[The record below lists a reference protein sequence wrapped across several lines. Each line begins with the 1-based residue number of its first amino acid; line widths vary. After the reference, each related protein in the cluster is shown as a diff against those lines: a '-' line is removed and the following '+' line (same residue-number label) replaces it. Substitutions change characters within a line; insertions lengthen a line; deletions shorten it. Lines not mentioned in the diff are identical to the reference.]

1 MAFTA
6 KDGSRHTNI
15 DSMKHADARQM
26 AETPNPAATADPNG
40 TPSDPG
46 EGGAHDPQA
55 LEQLKQSFDS
65 VMQALATG
73 QKPDPQTVQ
82 QLIQVFN
89 SFITE
94 EQNEGGEPE
103 GY

>member
-1 MAFTA
+1 MDSISRNRPESSAVLKFWEWLDTEQAF
-6 KDGSRHTNI
+6 DG
-15 DSMKHADARQM
+15 
-26 AETPNPAATADPNG
+26 
-40 TPSDPG
+40 
-46 EGGAHDPQA
+46 
-55 LEQLKQSFDS
+55 

-94 EQNEGGEPE
+94 EEHEGEGEPE

>member
-1 MAFTA
+1 MAYVDKTGG
-6 KDGSRHTNI
+6 KHTNI
-15 DSMKHADARQM
+15 DSMKHADAKM
-26 AETPNPAATADPNG
+26 AATPQPAAPAPESG
-40 TPSDPG
+40 EG
-46 EGGAHDPQA
+46 EGGAHDPQE
-55 LEQLKQSFDS
+55 LEQLKQAFDG

-94 EQNEGGEPE
+94 EEHEGEGEPE